1 MSLVSWGEQKKKKK
15 NIFEH
20 NSDTSSPLSWYKPIQ
35 LANGTLKDKFSQKLH
50 HYLLTLMQM
59 ESLVTHKMFLELYSK
74 TELQYSSKQL
84 KQMGKPKNVSQNWID
99 IEKMLFIPV
108 LKAKSLP

>member
-1 MSLVSWGEQKKKKK
+1 
-15 NIFEH
+15 
-20 NSDTSSPLSWYKPIQ
+20 
-35 LANGTLKDKFSQKLH
+35 
-50 HYLLTLMQM
+50 MQM

-108 LKAKSLP
+108 LKVKSLP